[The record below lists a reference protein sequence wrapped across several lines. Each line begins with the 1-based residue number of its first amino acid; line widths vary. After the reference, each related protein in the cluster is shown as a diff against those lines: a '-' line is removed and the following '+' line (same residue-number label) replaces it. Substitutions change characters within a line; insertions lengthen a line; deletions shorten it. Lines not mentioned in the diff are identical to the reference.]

1 MRRIIDLQ
9 EEEMAR
15 LPRSYLV
22 DTEVLALKHSRKFEI
37 EPASVLND
45 YTFGLR
51 SRGWVGSIPI
61 GDNLLIRVRPKVPIA
76 NLFGM
81 LEVAYNLRSFR
92 LFDGDIQV
100 ESLDDI
106 YERVVSILARRVLD
120 RARKGLY
127 CGYVSEDDELPY
139 VRGSIDVVNA
149 ALNAKR
155 GIPSVPCRYEEHTA
169 DLDENRILHWTLHA
183 VRRPALRRAQVR
195 RELDRARRALAGTVA
210 LRQFSPADCVNR
222 LYHRLNDDYA
232 PMHGLCRFILEQ
244 TGPTVQSGDR
254 SFIPF
259 ELDMPNLFEAF
270 VAEWLR
276 VNGPPEV
283 MVRPQHRAQLDAN
296 FQIHIHVDILL
307 REEASGRPIAVLDT
321 KYKLAE
327 RPSDDDIYQIS
338 FYARELQA
346 NRAILVY
353 PTLLAA
359 PFRMVHGKD
368 IRVESLPFDVGAPL
382 GASGPAFV
390 NALRASLST
399 PNEVQER
406 PTDRP
411 PRRR

>member
-1 MRRIIDLQ
+1 MRRIIDLH
-9 EEEMAR
+9 EEETAR
-15 LPRSYLV
+15 LPHSLLV
-22 DTEVLALKHSRKFEI
+22 DADVLALKRSRKFEI
-37 EPASVLND
+37 EPASILND

-51 SRGWVGSIPI
+51 SRGWIGSIPI

-92 LFDGDIQV
+92 LFDGEIRV

-106 YERVVSILARRVLD
+106 YERIVSILARRVLN

-127 CGYVSEDDELPY
+127 RGYISEGDELPY
-139 VRGSIDVVNA
+139 VRGSIDVVQA

-183 VRRPALRRAQVR
+183 VRRQALRREQVR
-195 RELDRARRALAGTVA
+195 IELDRARRALAGTVA
-210 LRQFSPADCVNR
+210 LRHFSPADCLNR

-244 TGPTVQSGDR
+244 TGPTIQSGDR
-254 SFIPF
+254 TFIPF
-259 ELDMPNLFEAF
+259 ELDMANLFETF

-283 MVRPQHRAQLDAN
+283 VVRPQHRALLDAN
-296 FQIHIHVDILL
+296 FQIQIHIDILL
-307 REEASGRPIAVLDT
+307 CEKVSGRPIAVLDT

-327 RPSDDDIYQIS
+327 RPADDDIYQIS

-353 PTLLAA
+353 PTLLAT

-368 IRVESLPFDVGAPL
+368 IRVESVHFDIGAPL
-382 GASGPAFV
+382 SASGPAFV
-390 NALRASLST
+390 NTLRAALS
-399 PNEVQER
+399 EV
-406 PTDRP
+406 
-411 PRRR
+411 